1 MNNTNNI
8 ENTCTVVELFEDTVL
23 RYQDKVAAVYRDT
36 AVTYKQLNEKANR
49 VAELIIHYS
58 NKKNPIVGIMID
70 RSLNSL
76 ITMLGIIK
84 AGGVFLP
91 LDGKQPQDRIKY
103 ILNNSSTDIVIK
115 ACDSNV
121 PVVSE
126 IGEYITL
133 KINFDLITGA
143 NNIGM
148 SIDPN
153 AFAYIIYTSGTTGN
167 PKGVKITHRNLYN
180 FVTWLALYGNMNPDT
195 KMLHMFSI
203 IFDASIIETFP
214 CLLAG
219 GMVCILDDTEK
230 TDPQLLLE
238 EMQGAQALMI
248 PSFFRAIFEYAKATN
263 KIDALKK
270 IDKLYFGADSL
281 PADLMKEIY
290 ASMPDKLN
298 SFYNLYGPTECTVA
312 ATAYQFTKESDLDNI
327 TIGCP
332 INNVEVYIL
341 KGNEICDIGVE
352 GEIVIGGSGVSAG
365 YVNNETLTKEKF
377 VNLPSVSESTLYR
390 TGDIGYW
397 LENGNIKLIGR
408 NDAQVK
414 INGYRIELGEI
425 EQCLRKIDGISD
437 ALVLY
442 SNDEKGVLFAGFCIS
457 KSLLSEEEVK
467 EELANYIPNYM
478 IPNNI
483 YQLKEFPY
491 TIGGK
496 LNCNKLISEYKMKVE
511 DASDDVVFAIFKK
524 VLNIPKLSKCDDFFE
539 LGGDSIKAIQIVS
552 SLRQE
557 GYELKVRE
565 ILEERKIHKIL
576 KCVKKKALQIEYS
589 QEEVIGDFPLSPI
602 QKVFFDVMRINNP
615 DYFNQSYMLETEED
629 ISIEAVKYSLDRIT
643 LHHDLLR
650 SVYLGTKQMMLPFRK
665 GMHYDLNILDI
676 GNCNEEDFILRE
688 TQKIERSICIKT
700 GPLLKVGIFRSE
712 KKNYIYFCIHHLTI
726 DGISWRI
733 LIDDFLNCYHG
744 FIQKEDYCLPQ
755 KSISFKE
762 WSESLWEYADSEQ
775 LHNEI
780 EYWKS
785 VSNKIKSGK
794 FAKKNVSNQFELSIL
809 ETDMNSEY
817 TKDMLYS
824 ISDAYN
830 TEINDIL
837 LFALARAVNQI
848 SGNSTVAINLEGHGR
863 EPIHKEAYT
872 DRTVGWFTTEYP
884 VVFENIGNDP
894 FRDLVNVKETL
905 HLIPNKGLGY
915 IILQNAYPNMF
926 IDIDP
931 DITFNYLGEFGQE
944 GNYGFSISEIKK
956 ARDKDVVNAFR
967 TPITI
972 NSMIINK
979 KYHLEV
985 TYENNI
991 FNREYVKQI
1000 IDCFLSE
1007 LENIIEMCKN
1017 TNDKL
1022 NTPSDYGEVAW
1033 SFEELQSVIQK
1044 NAAKGKNILA
1054 INTLTPMQ
1062 ESMLYHKRLYPSSSE
1077 YTVQVDLVVDKEI
1090 QIATLYRAL
1099 NCVGEN
1105 HGALRAN
1112 IIFDG
1117 VSEPREVIFEK
1128 VEFKAKIYDYSKD
1141 KKSNQKIEDIKKQEI
1156 DKGFDLE
1163 NDTLLRMIVCKNANN
1178 VHAIITFHH
1187 IILDGW
1193 SCMLLISELFKIY
1206 EKLSNDI
1213 PVKPKYENIQGIY
1226 GKYIRQKDKKAA
1238 YAYWGELLYDY
1249 TEPCTIKALTHPNV
1263 IDKDI
1268 PGKVQTHLDNDIK
1281 DMLEK
1286 FAHNH
1291 ALSINTII
1299 ETVWGL
1305 ILSSYTRKND
1315 VVFGKVVSG
1324 RNVDISEINE
1334 SLGMYI
1340 NTIPV
1345 RVIINSEETLINLLE
1360 NVHVQSA
1367 KANDYD
1373 FCSLEEI
1380 QQMTQIKSKL
1390 LGSAI
1395 SFENYQ
1401 ESQDN
1406 KMYRIAQVRELSSFP
1421 ISVSAQSG
1429 QQLILSFLYD
1439 TSIYEENEMK
1449 MLLERFVD
1457 ILKQMITAPYRKVKE
1472 LRYITQKEERMI
1484 NKFNDNK
1491 ALYPLESNMV
1501 DLFKEQVKRTPDNI
1515 ALIFHD
1521 NTMTYKELNAKAEIL
1536 AHKIALS
1543 GRGENKIVPIIVKP
1557 SMEMVIGILGV
1568 LAAGAAYLPIDPET
1582 PQERIKYML
1591 EQVNAKT
1598 ILTTSFYD
1606 ILRDKR
1612 NLYIDRI
1619 DGNFEDDYE
1628 ISIEPSDNAYV
1639 IFTSGTTGAPKGV
1652 VVSHKNLI
1660 NHTYW
1665 QIESSNYNESV
1676 TMVQTISFT
1685 FDGHASEI
1693 YPVLL
1698 SGGTLVIA
1706 DEMQRKDPK
1715 ELLKLVEGNRMT
1727 FIPSLLREV
1736 IGYAEETGQTDV
1748 LHKFDKMYIAAE
1760 PITKKE
1766 ILKMLCNNHTKM
1778 QDIYHF
1784 YGPTEATITTVAINL
1799 LEAED
1804 DGVVPIGHPI
1814 ANTEVYILD
1823 SNQNI
1828 LGIGLPGEICL
1839 AGASV
1844 SKGYLNNRN
1853 MTKEKFINWN
1863 GKILYCTG
1871 DIGCWDEKGLLHFI
1885 GRKDDQIKLRGFR
1898 IELQEITST
1907 LRKCNGIKA
1916 ATVAIK
1922 EVKGDK
1928 AICAYMVLSNECS
1941 VDEIKDQLAIFLP
1954 EYMLPQYYIEMKALP
1969 ITSNGK
1975 LDKKALPSP
1984 KSNIEKKSIT
1994 LPRTDTEREMVKLFI
2009 KVLNVENVDI
2019 DDSFYSLGGHSLK
2032 MTRLLNEIEK
2042 KFGKRLSLRNVMEA
2056 KTVRRI
2062 SYLID
2067 NEDEQKVKKMS
2078 GLSVAKPIN

>member
-1 MNNTNNI
+1 MTKDKFVDNP
-8 ENTCTVVELFEDTVL
+8 FEKGKLMYATGDLAYKNFDGNYTYCG
-23 RYQDKVAAVYRDT
+23 RRDT
-36 AVTYKQLNEKANR
+36 Q
-49 VAELIIHYS
+49 
-58 NKKNPIVGIMID
+58 
-70 RSLNSL
+70 
-76 ITMLGIIK
+76 
-84 AGGVFLP
+84 
-91 LDGKQPQDRIKY
+91 
-103 ILNNSSTDIVIK
+103 
-115 ACDSNV
+115 
-121 PVVSE
+121 
-126 IGEYITL
+126 
-133 KINFDLITGA
+133 
-143 NNIGM
+143 
-148 SIDPN
+148 
-153 AFAYIIYTSGTTGN
+153 
-167 PKGVKITHRNLYN
+167 
-180 FVTWLALYGNMNPDT
+180 T
-195 KMLHMFSI
+195 KLRGF
-203 IFDASIIETFP
+203 
-214 CLLAG
+214 
-219 GMVCILDDTEK
+219 
-230 TDPQLLLE
+230 
-238 EMQGAQALMI
+238 
-248 PSFFRAIFEYAKATN
+248 
-263 KIDALKK
+263 
-270 IDKLYFGADSL
+270 
-281 PADLMKEIY
+281 
-290 ASMPDKLN
+290 
-298 SFYNLYGPTECTVA
+298 
-312 ATAYQFTKESDLDNI
+312 
-327 TIGCP
+327 
-332 INNVEVYIL
+332 
-341 KGNEICDIGVE
+341 
-352 GEIVIGGSGVSAG
+352 
-365 YVNNETLTKEKF
+365 
-377 VNLPSVSESTLYR
+377 
-390 TGDIGYW
+390 
-397 LENGNIKLIGR
+397 
-408 NDAQVK
+408 
-414 INGYRIELGEI
+414 RIEL
-425 EQCLRKIDGISD
+425 
-437 ALVLY
+437 
-442 SNDEKGVLFAGFCIS
+442 
-457 KSLLSEEEVK
+457 EEVEK
-467 EELANYIPNYM
+467 VVLRESNASEVCVVIHKNMNSEYLCAYIAGVVTDVDVIKKKMRKFLPDYM
-478 IPNNI
+478 IPTYIVFIEKMPLTTN
-483 YQLKEFPY
+483 
-491 TIGGK
+491 GK
-496 LNCNKLISEYKMKVE
+496 VDKKRLPLPDINSSRNYIAPRNDREKKIIEIFSEVLGVKVGLG
-511 DASDDVVFAIFKK
+511 DF
-524 VLNIPKLSKCDDFFE
+524 FFE
-539 LGGDSIKAIQIVS
+539 LGGDSIKAMRIVS
-552 SLRQE
+552 KLKEKGYKIPIRTIMSRMDMQQVVSSVEDTVKENKEYQILEGDVENSIIQEMFWKSNLKRPEHFNQSVMLEVDSKVSAATISCCLQKIVETHDMLRAKFPYSYPVIRNKDEDHLYELQEFYYFSVNDVKRRKELIIQATDALNKSMDLLNGPLLKAIFFCFNDKNYLYITIHHLVVDSVSWSIILDDLNGYCENILLSQNKYKPLHCASYVEWNKKIESLSSIGDVQREMDYWNKVDQFMLNNIIQYKYTASDKMKCTSLVFGEKMTNALVNKAGKAYNMEVKDIIITALLRAMTQAYGNEKQVISMESHGRQNDYIELDIDRTVGWFTSFYPILFENLGIDIQSDLVNVKEKMSCVPKHGSDYLSLKSNNVLKISEYLHPLVNFNFQGTFVYDSRVSYFARSNEEYAIPMAAENIFGSPISLDGIVINNKFEVVFSYVQSLEKELEICALIENFRKELKGIVDFCTNQKHRIVTPMDLGCPGMNWNDFQTVQEFANSESLNIQSIYPLTPLQE
-557 GYELKVRE
+557 GILFESINNENDGYVIQAIFEFSDTLRISCLRGAIEKLFSMHEVLRTRILYDGLERPYQIIVKENNIDFQYYNCRNIKEKEYLE
-565 ILEERKIHKIL
+565 IIDQDKKNGILFGTDPLIRFKLFQLEERKHL
-576 KCVKKKALQIEYS
+576 LLMTY
-589 QEEVIGDFPLSPI
+589 
-602 QKVFFDVMRINNP
+602 
-615 DYFNQSYMLETEED
+615 
-629 ISIEAVKYSLDRIT
+629 
-643 LHHDLLR
+643 HH
-650 SVYLGTKQMMLPFRK
+650 
-665 GMHYDLNILDI
+665 II
-676 GNCNEEDFILRE
+676 
-688 TQKIERSICIKT
+688 
-700 GPLLKVGIFRSE
+700 
-712 KKNYIYFCIHHLTI
+712 I
-726 DGISWRI
+726 DG
-733 LIDDFLNCYHG
+733 
-744 FIQKEDYCLPQ
+744 
-755 KSISFKE
+755 
-762 WSESLWEYADSEQ
+762 WSTGVML
-775 LHNEI
+775 
-780 EYWKS
+780 
-785 VSNKIKSGK
+785 
-794 FAKKNVSNQFELSIL
+794 
-809 ETDMNSEY
+809 
-817 TKDMLYS
+817 KDLTN
-824 ISDAYN
+824 IYN
-830 TEINDIL
+830 N
-837 LFALARAVNQI
+837 
-848 SGNSTVAINLEGHGR
+848 
-863 EPIHKEAYT
+863 KEAYT

-1128 VEFKAKIYDYSKD
+1128 VEFKAQIYDYSKD